1 MGLMDNM
8 FGFLFGD
15 GAQKTIEIFKENA
28 ERAAQRAHD
37 TRQDTLQQFRSE
49 FAHERRGWFGQ
60 TVDGLNRL
68 PRPIM
73 AFGVIALF
81 VSAMS
86 DPLWFAARM
95 QGLSAVPE
103 PLWWL
108 FGAIISFYFGARH
121 QAKGQQFQKE
131 LLQSLEIIPHVTRNI
146 AEIEKLGLA
155 QNKSLKDADGA
166 SSDCNAAL
174 EAWRGQ

>member
-1 MGLMDNM
+1 MRKPSRGEHHNGTNGQYVWLS
-8 FGFLFGD
+8 LWRL
-15 GAQKTIEIFKENA
+15 GAENNRDFYENA

-37 TRQDTLQQFRSE
+37 TRQDTLQQFQSE

-68 PRPIM
+68 PLPIM
-73 AFGVIALF
+73 AFCVIALF

-86 DPLWFAARM
+86 DPLWFAARL
-95 QGLSAVPE
+95 QGLAAVPE

-146 AEIEKLGLA
+146 AEIEKLGWPKTKA
-155 QNKSLKDADGA
+155 
-166 SSDCNAAL
+166 
-174 EAWRGQ
+174 

>member
-1 MGLMDNM
+1 
-8 FGFLFGD
+8 
-15 GAQKTIEIFKENA
+15 
-28 ERAAQRAHD
+28 
-37 TRQDTLQQFRSE
+37 
-49 FAHERRGWFGQ
+49 
-60 TVDGLNRL
+60 
-68 PRPIM
+68 M
-73 AFGVIALF
+73 AFDVIALF
-81 VSAMS
+81 VSAIS

-95 QGLSAVPE
+95 QGLAAVPE

-155 QNKSLKDADGA
+155 QNKSLKETDGA
-166 SSDCNAAL
+166 SSDRNAAL